1 MSIESALN
9 QVVQQAQAAQSV
21 APDDYKDPKTGIL
34 MCGKCHTPKQYHF
47 HNAAFD
53 LGLVPVMCDCQRAA
67 HDAEQQKRRESER
80 EMLTAR
86 RKAACFGANDRKAA
100 YTFDTDDRANTAAT
114 NAAQGYVRH
123 FTEMREKGRGLFF
136 IGPCG
141 TGKTFLACCIANA
154 LLDKGYTVKVST
166 FADIANRLQGTFDK
180 ESIYDDLNAVD
191 LLILDDLNAER
202 DTSFMQEIVFTV
214 IDNRCAAQKPLIVTS
229 NITPSEFANPDT
241 IERRRVFSRLQEVCI
256 PVEVNGK
263 DRRREAMMKSCRDDL
278 AFLNT

>member
-1 MSIESALN
+1 M
-9 QVVQQAQAAQSV
+9 QQAQKNQTV
-21 APDDYKDPKTGIL
+21 APDDYKDPKTGLL

-47 HNAAFD
+47 KNAAFD

-67 HDAEQQKRRESER
+67 HDAEQQQRKDAER
-80 EMLTAR
+80 ELLTAR

-100 YTFDTDDRANTAAT
+100 YTFEADDRQNTTAT
-114 NAAQGYVRH
+114 SAAQGYVRH
-123 FTEMREKGRGLFF
+123 FSEMREKGRGLFF

-180 ESIYDDLNAVD
+180 ESIYDELNAVD

-214 IDNRCAAQKPLIVTS
+214 IDNRCAAQRPLIVTS
-229 NITPSEFANPDT
+229 NITPAEFANPDT

-263 DRRREAMMKSCRDDL
+263 DRRRETMMKSIRDDL
-278 AFLNT
+278 AYLNT

>member
-1 MSIESALN
+1 M
-9 QVVQQAQAAQSV
+9 QQAQAAQSV
-21 APDDYKDPKTGIL
+21 APDDYKDPKTGLL

-123 FTEMREKGRGLFF
+123 FTEMQEKGRGLFF

-180 ESIYDDLNAVD
+180 ESIYDDLNAASAFSV
-191 LLILDDLNAER
+191 
-202 DTSFMQEIVFTV
+202 
-214 IDNRCAAQKPLIVTS
+214 S
-229 NITPSEFANPDT
+229 N
-241 IERRRVFSRLQEVCI
+241 
-256 PVEVNGK
+256 
-263 DRRREAMMKSCRDDL
+263 
-278 AFLNT
+278 